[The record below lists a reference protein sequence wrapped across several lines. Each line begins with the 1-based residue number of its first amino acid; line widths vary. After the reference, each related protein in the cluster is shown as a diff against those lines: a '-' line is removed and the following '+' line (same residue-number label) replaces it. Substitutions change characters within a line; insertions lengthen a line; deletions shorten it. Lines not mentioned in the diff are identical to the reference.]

1 MCDIVITSPL
11 SDVKCRHNKPH
22 VAWDDDKAEI
32 ITLLL
37 EECRLQGVRKL
48 AVNANVSG

>member
-1 MCDIVITSPL
+1 MLEVCDIVIISPL

-32 ITLLL
+32 IT
-37 EECRLQGVRKL
+37 
-48 AVNANVSG
+48 